1 MSSKVSQVF
10 RHELSY
16 LFFLYL
22 KEFLVISLHSAVNV
36 MFSNAIVL

>member
-16 LFFLYL
+16 LFLYS
-22 KEFLVISLHSAVNV
+22 KELLVISLYSAVNV
-36 MFSNAIVL
+36 MFSNGLVL